1 MFEMVGA
8 AGALALAGGARGAWA
23 QSAKRIERLAP
34 ELDAIIDTSQ
44 PIRELATGFGGDIG
58 PAEGPVWIAEGRYL
72 LFNDIQTSRRMKY
85 TPGQGVVVAKTPTN
99 EANGLTRDLQGRLI
113 SAEHVTRRVTR
124 EDPDG
129 SITVVANNFQGKRLL
144 QAERRHR
151 EIRRRIYFT
160 DPGGP
165 LAPDQF
171 DVTVAGVYRVSPDL
185 GSISLIVDDL
195 IGPNGLAF
203 SPDERVLYVND
214 ARRRIVR
221 AYDLL
226 PNGTVAKQTSRL
238 FADMGGPEP
247 GVPDG
252 MKVDTAGNVYTGG
265 AGGLYIMDKT
275 GKKLGRIV
283 HGQPATTNVAFGGD
297 DWKTLYFTTR
307 SSLNMVTVKIRRA
320 CLCRPGRGRRERHD
334 SERLTA
340 RFPRD
345 RVGGDGRSDACS
357 TRYTARHERAL
368 TSRAFRPT
376 AIPRSRQGIR
386 SRRVAN
392 VNGLTVHMLEA
403 GYETPGRPA
412 VLLLHGFP
420 ELAYSWRKVMLPLAS
435 AGYHVIAPDQRGYGR
450 TTGWDDSLRR
460 RSRSLPHPQH
470 GERCDRA
477 RLRARLPL
485 RGDGGGTRRR
495 SAGRVV
501 GRAHPAGRLPLGDDH
516 ELTVRR
522 SAVAA
527 VRHG

>member
-1 MFEMVGA
+1 MRRAQHSQRRYVVQAGDGISRRRMLEMVGA
-8 AGALALAGGARGAWA
+8 AGGLALAGGARGAWA

-34 ELDAIIDTSQ
+34 ELDGMIDSSQ
-44 PIRELATGFGGDIG
+44 SIRELAAGFGGNLG
-58 PAEGPVWIAEGRYL
+58 PAEGPVWIAEGRHL

-113 SAEHVTRRVTR
+113 SAEHATRRVTR

-144 QAERRHR
+144 RPNDVIVKSDGA
-151 EIRRRIYFT
+151 IYFT

-171 DVTVAGVYRVSPDL
+171 DVTIAGVYRVSADL
-185 GSISLIVDDL
+185 GTISLIVDDL

-203 SPDERVLYVND
+203 SPDESILYVTD

-252 MKVDTAGNVYTGG
+252 MKVDMAGNVYTGG

-283 HGQPATTNVAFGGD
+283 HGLPATTNVAFGGD

-307 SSLNMVTVKIRRA
+307 SSLNMVSVKIA
-320 CLCRPGRGRRERHD
+320 GVPVP
-334 SERLTA
+334 A
-340 RFPRD
+340 
-345 RVGGDGRSDACS
+345 
-357 TRYTARHERAL
+357 TRKT
-368 TSRAFRPT
+368 
-376 AIPRSRQGIR
+376 
-386 SRRVAN
+386 
-392 VNGLTVHMLEA
+392 
-403 GYETPGRPA
+403 
-412 VLLLHGFP
+412 
-420 ELAYSWRKVMLPLAS
+420 
-435 AGYHVIAPDQRGYGR
+435 
-450 TTGWDDSLRR
+450 
-460 RSRSLPHPQH
+460 
-470 GERCDRA
+470 
-477 RLRARLPL
+477 
-485 RGDGGGTRRR
+485 
-495 SAGRVV
+495 
-501 GRAHPAGRLPLGDDH
+501 
-516 ELTVRR
+516 
-522 SAVAA
+522 
-527 VRHG
+527 